1 MSPANDLHP
10 EPRRSFLKVVTGI
23 LGGMLGAVTALPGLA
38 LLLHPAARE
47 TVRGGRQPLRVAS
60 LRELKP
66 GKPLRVDVRG
76 ELVDAWSRIP
86 DVKLGSC
93 WLVRKPGGHPDQG
106 PDQRPKNDGAD
117 QLRAFSTVCPHLGCH
132 IELDEN
138 QQRFACPCHGSY
150 FDLMSGQ
157 ALAGPS
163 PRGMD
168 ELEVALDGEDV
179 KVSYRRFR
187 VGSVYKEEV

>member
-1 MSPANDLHP
+1 MSLANDLHQ

-23 LGGMLGAVTALPGLA
+23 LAGMLGAVTALPGLA

-47 TVRGGRQPLRVAS
+47 TVRGGRRPLRVAS

-66 GKPLRVDVRG
+66 GRPLRVDVRG

-93 WLVRKPGGHPDQG
+93 WLVREPG
-106 PDQRPKNDGAD
+106 PDGQGREADGAG
-117 QLRAFSTVCPHLGCH
+117 QVRAFSTVCPHLGCG

-138 QQRFACPCHGSY
+138 QQRFACPCHGSH
-150 FDLMSGQ
+150 FDLASGL
-157 ALAGPS
+157 ALSGPS
-163 PRGMD
+163 PRAMD
-168 ELEVALDGEDV
+168 ELEVTVDGEDV
-179 KVSYRRFR
+179 KVTYRRYR
-187 VGSVYKEEV
+187 VGIVGKEEV